1 MTRSPRNP
9 VSSPYQDPGS
19 GARARRDA
27 VAAIALLDEP
37 NRRRLYELVAAHH
50 DDVGRDEAAA
60 MTGISR
66 ELAAFHLDRLVE
78 GGLLESGYRRL
89 GGRRGPGAGRPAKVY
104 RRADRD
110 IAVSL
115 PVRRYSAAAD
125 VFAAGLE
132 RLRDRLGTGVVI
144 DAVAEVARERGRNV
158 GAQARRAAGPR
169 TSWRGLRATLVSLLR
184 GAGYEPVVDQASGG
198 VTLGNCPYR
207 IVAETHRDLT
217 CGANLAWAEGVVDG
231 LGDSRLTPEL
241 APAPGR
247 CCVVFSADA

>member
-1 MTRSPRNP
+1 MTSRHQVP
-9 VSSPYQDPGS
+9 DPI
-19 GARARRDA
+19 AA
-27 VAAIALLDEP
+27 VALLDEP
-37 NRRRLYELVAAHH
+37 NRLRLYDFVAARH

-60 MTGISR
+60 AVGITR
-66 ELAAFHLDRLVE
+66 ELAAFHLDRLTD

-89 GGRRGPGAGRPAKVY
+89 GGRSGPGAGRPAKVY

-115 PVRRYSAAAD
+115 PIRRYAAAAD

-132 RLRDRLGTGVVI
+132 RLRDSAGTGVVA
-144 DAVAEVARERGRNV
+144 DAVAGVARERGRKV
-158 GAQARRAAGPR
+158 GAQARRASGTRP
-169 TSWRGLRATLVSLLR
+169 SWRGLRATLVNLLS
-184 GAGYEPVVDQASGG
+184 GAGYEPVVDQASGV

-207 IVAETHRDLT
+207 IVAEAHRDLT

-231 LGDSRLTPEL
+231 LGDARLTPEL

-247 CCVVFSADA
+247 CCVVFSTDS